1 MLISGH
7 FLTRLGIPELYG
19 GLRIV
24 SDLQRDSILI
34 LILIATS
41 RSFRV
46 GIPKRREWYGEV
58 FFLAVTNQDQDQ
70 DQDQDRDW
78 RVRRVV

>member
-24 SDLQRDSILI
+24 SDMRDSI

-78 RVRRVV
+78 RVRRAV